1 MLITQAAMG
10 AIPINGIQNSC
21 VNTDVR
27 RSPWIEE
34 VPEDSLVTAERFRL
48 GRLAPKHIVLS
59 KGE

>member
-21 VNTDVR
+21 VNPDTR

-48 GRLAPKHIVLS
+48 GRLAPKHIVLT